1 MQGNVGYDDHFSPHL
16 KVIKS
21 FHIYAVDSYQSD
33 GVNRYE
39 MYCNSWLVARC
50 LNFSLQLALDDTYK
64 SVQAVEFQQL
74 FSFQSSVKYS
84 HNCRHL

>member
-1 MQGNVGYDDHFSPHL
+1 MQGNVGFDDHFSPHF
-16 KVIKS
+16 KVTKS
-21 FHIYAVDSYQSD
+21 FDIKTIYAVDSYHSD

-50 LNFSLQLALDDTYK
+50 LNFFLQLALDDTYK

-74 FSFQSSVKYS
+74 FSFQSNVK
-84 HNCRHL
+84 